1 MKDIKKPDFMRAAI
15 QARSHSAVLEVL
27 IAILVLFVGELLIS
41 LLQVPMMVIYLLGNA
56 EYREMI
62 LQYSVD
68 LDKITRIL
76 QNTPEWFILVNLV
89 LEIGLIVI
97 FILYCRLFEKRKAYT
112 LGFCKRKCVFE
123 YLKGILIGAAA
134 FVAAY
139 AICLLTG
146 SVRVSANAVTGT
158 TVLYVVGFFCGYL
171 IQGMAEEVICR
182 GYFMV
187 SLTRRYHVVTS
198 VILSAVLF
206 SMLHSRNPGITF
218 LAYVNIFLFGTFL
231 SLLFVRYENIWIVG
245 AVHSIW
251 NFLQGNVFGV
261 QVSGMSVQTS
271 LFGTDFTGSSWINGG
286 SFGMEGGAAV
296 TVVLL
301 LANALVLWSMSKHGC
316 FVQAEPVDNPYDR
329 EALKKLFSQQMSY
342 PGNGQDTF
350 YQNGRNRE
358 TGQPTENIHQ
368 EVYKQGKDLR
378 QESGYQQA
386 DGWQQTHT
394 EKKGIYENMGLNP
407 EETPWHP
414 KNEWEQENTQTAFD
428 QSYFKD

>member
-1 MKDIKKPDFMRAAI
+1 MKDIKKPNFMKAAI
-15 QARSHSAVLEVL
+15 QTRSHNAVLEVL
-27 IAILVLFVGELLIS
+27 IALLVMFIGEFLMGI
-41 LLQVPMMVIYLLGNA
+41 LQVPMLVVYLLGNA
-56 EYREMI
+56 EYREMV

-89 LEIGLIVI
+89 LEVGLIAI
-97 FILYCRLFEKRKAYT
+97 FILYCRFFEKRKANT
-112 LGFCKRKCVFE
+112 LGFCKKKCVVE

-146 SVRVSANAVTGT
+146 SVKIHTNVITGT
-158 TVLYVVGFFCGYL
+158 TVFYVIGFFIGYL

-187 SLTRRYHVVTS
+187 SLTRRYHVSTAV
-198 VILSAVLF
+198 LMSAVLF
-206 SMLHSRNPGITF
+206 SMLHGSNPGITF
-218 LAYVNIFLFGTFL
+218 LAYINIFLFGIFL

-271 LFGTDFTGSSWINGG
+271 LFGSNFNENVLMNGG
-286 SFGMEGGAAV
+286 SFGMEGGFAV
-296 TVVLL
+296 TLVLL
-301 LANALVLWSMSKHGC
+301 AANALILWNMSKHDC

-329 EALKKLFSQQMSY
+329 EAFQKMFSQQTPY

-350 YQNGRNRE
+350 YRNDSH
-358 TGQPTENIHQ
+358 TGQNANNFGQGPYYQEN
-368 EVYKQGKDLR
+368 EAP
-378 QESGYQQA
+378 EGYQQENR
-386 DGWQQTHT
+386 WQQAQATQT
-394 EKKGIYENMGLNP
+394 EKKDGYENMGVNP
-407 EETPWHP
+407 EETPWRP
-414 KNEWEQENTQTAFD
+414 KNEWEQENTRTVFD
-428 QSYFKD
+428 QNYFKD